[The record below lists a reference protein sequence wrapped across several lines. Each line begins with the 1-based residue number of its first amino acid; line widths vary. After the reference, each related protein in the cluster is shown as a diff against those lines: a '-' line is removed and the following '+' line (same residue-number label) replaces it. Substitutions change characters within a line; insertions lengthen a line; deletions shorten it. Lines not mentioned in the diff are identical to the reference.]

1 MPPPLHAASIA
12 LLSVGGHLFSIRC
25 YARLTSAGLASLL
38 VALRETESM
47 GKYLSEL
54 DSAGWLAHVE
64 AVIACTVSP
73 DHIPQPQPPSPGL
86 APLPPRA
93 GPGL

>member
-1 MPPPLHAASIA
+1 MAGYPNAELVFHGIENIHAMRNS
-12 LLSVGGHLFSIRC
+12 
-25 YARLTSAGLASLL
+25 LASLL

-64 AVIACTVSP
+64 AVIACTVSSTSFP
-73 DHIPQPQPPSPGL
+73 CL
-86 APLPPRA
+86 APIS
-93 GPGL
+93 